1 MKPSLI
7 ALACLFIFLG
17 TRAQDFEVPA
27 ELPSTKED
35 FVKTEKDIINA
46 AKWLETT
53 AIGSQMDKRKKVNA
67 YVIAWIINSPTVT
80 VNLRASIIK
89 LFDKN
94 EQLNAV
100 YLGAYARYVLENNYS
115 KDELKA
121 NTAAIKAVIN
131 CYNLGGDV
139 KKNKLLTQVI
149 EKDKEGK
156 LEEWVTE
163 AMNSK

>member
-1 MKPSLI
+1 MLKPSFFIIL
-7 ALACLFIFLG
+7 LCLCCSLG
-17 TRAQDFEVPA
+17 AVAQDFEVPA
-27 ELPSTKED
+27 LPSTKEE
-35 FVKTEKDIINA
+35 FVNSEKDLIGA

-53 AIGSQMDKRKKVNA
+53 PIGTQMDKRKLVNA
-67 YVIAWIINSPTVT
+67 YVVAWVINSPTVT
-80 VNLRASIIK
+80 VNARSSILK

-94 EQLNAV
+94 TELNAV
-100 YLGAYARYVLENNYS
+100 YLAAYSRYVLENNYS

-131 CYNLGGDV
+131 CYNLGGEV

-156 LEEWVTE
+156 LEEWVSN
-163 AMNSK
+163 AMK